1 VKVLVYPHDL
11 EMGGSQLN
19 AIEIAARTR
28 DLGHDVLIYG
38 RPGSLVAKVESLGL
52 EFVEAPVPAVRPS
65 PAVAR
70 DLARLVRTRGIDVL
84 HGYEWPPGLEC
95 FLASRRTPAVAV
107 TTVMSMAVA
116 PFLPRTAPLVVG
128 TEQIAHSGRNAGRH
142 RVWVLE
148 PPVDV
153 DENRPGVARTGP
165 NPVEPDDFG
174 ATVVI
179 VSRLVPELKLEGIL
193 TAVDA
198 MEKVNAT
205 LQARLLV
212 VGDGSA
218 RPEIEARAA
227 RVNATVGP
235 GTVVLTGE
243 LMDPRP
249 AYDLADVAIGM
260 GGSALRALS
269 FAKPLVVQ
277 GEEGYF
283 RLLTPESLPEFL
295 WQGWYGRGGSH
306 DPATHLA
313 DVLTELLSSPV
324 AREELGVFGRRLVEQ
339 RFSLEAA
346 ARRQV
351 EVYED
356 VLADPPAR
364 AIGDEVV
371 SASRWARHKAVRKLR
386 RWRGRVATDDFNAA
400 PAAARPQAVA
410 TGSESPTS

>member
-1 VKVLVYPHDL
+1 
-11 EMGGSQLN
+11 
-19 AIEIAARTR
+19 
-28 DLGHDVLIYG
+28 
-38 RPGSLVAKVESLGL
+38 
-52 EFVEAPVPAVRPS
+52 
-65 PAVAR
+65 
-70 DLARLVRTRGIDVL
+70 
-84 HGYEWPPGLEC
+84 
-95 FLASRRTPAVAV
+95 
-107 TTVMSMAVA
+107 MSMAVA
-116 PFLPRTAPLVVG
+116 PFLPRTAPLIVG
-128 TEQIAHSGRNAGRH
+128 TEQIAHSERNVGRH

-153 DENRPGVARTGP
+153 DENRPGVALIGP
-165 NPVEPDDFG
+165 NAVEPGAG

-198 MEKVNAT
+198 MEEVNAT
-205 LQARLLV
+205 LPTRLLV

-218 RPEIEARAA
+218 RSEIEARAA

-260 GGSALRALS
+260 GGSALRALA

-295 WQGWYGRGGSH
+295 WQGWYGRGGSQ

-313 DVLTELLSSPV
+313 GVLTELLSSP
-324 AREELGVFGRRLVEQ
+324 AAGEELGVFGRRLVEQ

-364 AIGDEVV
+364 AIGDEVA

-386 RWRGRVATDDFNAA
+386 RWQGRVATDDFNAA
-400 PAAARPQAVA
+400 PVDLEPQEVA
-410 TGSESPTS
+410 TGSASPTRRSSCSARTGQL